1 MENLKQQPEAAPAAS
16 APPAHEV
23 AIRRDV
29 MVAMRDGIHL
39 ATDLYLPARDGR
51 ALPGPFPV
59 LVERTPYGKTNETI
73 RERTARDPR
82 PVSRAEVAQRFAR
95 HGYAVVLQDC
105 RGRFASEGVFTKYLG
120 EANDGHDTLAW
131 VAAQPWCNG
140 RIGTLGLSYAAHTQ
154 TALVSQRPAGLA
166 AMFLESGGF
175 ANAYR
180 GGIRHGGAF
189 ELKQATWAY
198 TNAQRT
204 GPAQRDPVIR
214 AALAAEDIAAWFA
227 AMPWKR
233 GHSPLKWVP
242 EYERYLFEQWEHGRF
257 DAYWRQPELYAAGH
271 YDSFD
276 GIPTLLMC
284 GWWDPYA
291 QTTTDN
297 YLGISRRGHGTAR
310 LVLGPWTHGER
321 SVTFAGDVD
330 FGPQATLDGTLA
342 EDHLAFR
349 LAWFDRWLKCDAPEG
364 ADHAA
369 DDPAVRYFRMG
380 GGSGRRNA
388 SGRLD
393 HGGRWC
399 TAGDWPVPGTEFR
412 PYYLREDGSMQAQP
426 QPRESVMAFEFD
438 PARPVPTIG
447 GSITSGEPLMTAGAY
462 DQRTHGGIFGAKP
475 PYLPLAARP
484 DILVFETPVLEDEL
498 EVTGPVVI
506 RLWISSSAPDTD
518 FTAKLIDVHPPNAD
532 YPQGYAMNLTD
543 GILRCR
549 YRRSWENPELLAPGE
564 VAEIT
569 IEPMP
574 TSNLFKKGHRIRLD
588 ISSSNFP
595 RFDVNP
601 NSGEPEG
608 RAQRRQ
614 AAVNRV
620 HLSAQ
625 YPSQLLLPIV
635 PRTGA

>member
-1 MENLKQQPEAAPAAS
+1 MKHLTRGPETAHAAS
-16 APPAHEV
+16 AAPVHDV
-23 AIRRDV
+23 ATQGEF

-39 ATDLYLPARDGR
+39 ATDVYLPARDGR

-59 LVERTPYGKTNETI
+59 LVERTPYGKRNETV

-82 PVSRAEVAQRFAR
+82 PVSRAEVAARFAR
-95 HGYAVVLQDC
+95 RGYVVVLQDC
-105 RGRFASEGVFTKYLG
+105 RGRFGSEGVFTKYLG
-120 EANDGHDTLAW
+120 EAKDGYDTLKW

-154 TALVSQRPAGLA
+154 TALVSQRPPGLA
-166 AMFLESGGF
+166 AMFLECGGF

-204 GPAQRDPVIR
+204 GPAQRDPTIR

-242 EYERYLFEQWEHGRF
+242 EYEHYLFEQWEHGNF

-271 YDSFD
+271 YDCFD

-297 YLGISRRGHGTAR
+297 YLGISRREKGMAR

-321 SVTFAGDVD
+321 SVPYAGDVD
-330 FGPQATLDGTLA
+330 FGPEATLDGTLA

-349 LAWFDRWLKCDAPEG
+349 LAWFDRWLKDAVPD
-364 ADHAA
+364 AK

-393 HGGRWC
+393 HGGSWR
-399 TAGDWPVPGTEFR
+399 TAADWPLPGTEFR
-412 PYYLREDGSMQAQP
+412 PYYLQADGTLQTTVPAREA
-426 QPRESVMAFEFD
+426 VLAFDFD
-438 PARPVPTIG
+438 PAQPVPTIG

-462 DQRTHGGIFGAKP
+462 DQRTHPGIFGAQP

-484 DILVFETPVLEDEL
+484 DVLVFETPPLEGDM

-506 RLWISSSAPDTD
+506 TLWISSSAPDTD

-549 YRRSWENPELLAPGE
+549 YRRSWESPELLGPGE

-601 NSGEPEG
+601 NTGEPEG
-608 RAQRRQ
+608 RSQRRQ
-614 AAVNRV
+614 LAVNQV
-620 HLSAQ
+620 HLSAGR
-625 YPSQLLLPIV
+625 PSRLLLPIV
-635 PRTGA
+635 PRPGT